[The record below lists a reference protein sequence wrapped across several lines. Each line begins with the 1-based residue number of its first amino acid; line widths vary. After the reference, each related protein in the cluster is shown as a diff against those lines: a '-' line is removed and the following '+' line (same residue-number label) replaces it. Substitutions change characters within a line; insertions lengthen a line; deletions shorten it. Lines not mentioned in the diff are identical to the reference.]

1 MKTKNKVG
9 NILFV
14 VLLVILLAI
23 MLLLITGH
31 RLFYVKTS
39 SMEPEIPKWSLV
51 IDKTYKTS
59 EEFYKNV
66 KVNDDI
72 TFRTDSG
79 NVVTHRII
87 YIDPQNDIIIT
98 QGIRENA
105 AVDSSISFDNV
116 LGAVQFSIPCLGFL
130 VMIIQTWYFWIMLVC
145 IVLCYYLIKA
155 LIIENKK

>member
-1 MKTKNKVG
+1 M
-9 NILFV
+9 LFV

-23 MLLLITGH
+23 VLLLITGH

-66 KVNDDI
+66 KINDDI

-87 YIDPQNDIIIT
+87 CIDPQNDIITT

-116 LGAVQFSIPCLGFL
+116 LGVVQFSIPCLGFL